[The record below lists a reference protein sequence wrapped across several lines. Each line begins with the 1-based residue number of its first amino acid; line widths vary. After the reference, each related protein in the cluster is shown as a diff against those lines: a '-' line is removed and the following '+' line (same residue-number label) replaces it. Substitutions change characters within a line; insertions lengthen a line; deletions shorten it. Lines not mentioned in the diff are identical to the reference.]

1 MTERSISEQDTETQS
16 LPERKRISF
25 NILHRQGMVIVFIT
39 ICAVAY
45 LMTPDFLSLGNI
57 RNVLRQVSIIGLLAA
72 GETFVI
78 LIGGIDL
85 SIGAVVSLSGCI
97 AAGFQDR
104 GMFVGVLAGLLT
116 GAAIGLVNGV
126 AVAKGRIQPF
136 VVTLGTMS
144 IAQGLALLYT
154 GGFPIFDLSDSFNS
168 IGSGSISF
176 VPIPVAIFFLVYV
189 IAYLILRYSKFG
201 RYTYSLGGNENATR
215 LSGVNVDRQKIL
227 VYTVCGLLAGLG
239 GVVLAAR
246 LGIGMPT
253 MGTGY
258 ELQAIAAVVIGG
270 TALSGGRGGVVGTI
284 LGTLTLGVIYNVLNL
299 LNVTAFYQYIVI
311 GAIIVVA
318 ALINELSKRYG
329 G

>member
-1 MTERSISEQDTETQS
+1 MTERSVGEQHTETQS

-25 NILHRQGMVIVFIT
+25 NILHRQGMVMVFIT
-39 ICAVAY
+39 ICVVAY

-97 AAGFQDR
+97 AAGFQDK

-299 LNVTAFYQYIVI
+299 MNVTAFYQYIVI

>member
-1 MTERSISEQDTETQS
+1 MTERSVGEQHTETQS

-25 NILHRQGMVIVFIT
+25 NILHRQGMVMVFIT
-39 ICAVAY
+39 ICVVAY

-97 AAGFQDR
+97 AAGFQDK

-168 IGSGSISF
+168 IGSGSIGF

-299 LNVTAFYQYIVI
+299 MNVTAFYQYIVI

>member
-1 MTERSISEQDTETQS
+1 MTEQLIDEKGAEARSV
-16 LPERKRISF
+16 PARRKLSF
-25 NILHRQGMVIVFIT
+25 QFLHRQGMIVVFIV
-39 ICAVAY
+39 ICVSAY
-45 LMTPDFLSLGNI
+45 LLTSDFLSLGNI

-85 SIGAVVSLSGCI
+85 SIGALVSLTGCI
-97 AAGFQDR
+97 AAGFQ
-104 GMFVGVLAGLLT
+104 GQGVFVGVLAGLAT
-116 GAAIGLVNGV
+116 GAAIGLVNGL

-154 GGFPIFDLSDSFNS
+154 GGFPIFDLSDSFNN
-168 IGSGSISF
+168 IGSGSIGF
-176 VPIPVAIFFLVYV
+176 VPIPVAIFFLVYL
-189 IAYLILRYSKFG
+189 IAYLVLRFTKFG
-201 RYTYSLGGNENATR
+201 RYTYALGGNENATK
-215 LSGVNVDRQKIL
+215 LSGVDVDRQKIL

-270 TALSGGRGGVVGTI
+270 TSLAGGRGGVGGTI
-284 LGTLTLGVIYNVLNL
+284 MGTLTLGVIYNVLNL
-299 LNVTAFYQYIVI
+299 MNVTAFYQYIVI

-318 ALINELSKRYG
+318 ALINELGKRYG
-329 G
+329 N

>member
-1 MTERSISEQDTETQS
+1 MAEPLKDEQGTQTHPAPKPKKSSFSII
-16 LPERKRISF
+16 R
-25 NILHRQGMVIVFIT
+25 RQGMVVIFIV
-39 ICAVAY
+39 ICIVAY
-45 LMTPDFLSLGNI
+45 LLTPDFLTLGNI

-85 SIGAVVSLSGCI
+85 SIGALVSLTGCI
-97 AAGFQDR
+97 AAGFQ
-104 GMFVGVLAGLLT
+104 GHGVFIGVLAGLLA
-116 GAAIGLVNGV
+116 GAAIGLVNGL

-154 GGFPIFDLSDSFNS
+154 GGYPIFDLSDSFNH
-168 IGSGSISF
+168 IGSGSIGL

-189 IAYLILRYSKFG
+189 IAYLVLRFSKFG
-201 RYTYSLGGNENATR
+201 RYTFALGGNENATR
-215 LSGVNVDRQKIL
+215 LSGINVDRQKIL

-239 GVVLAAR
+239 GVVLAGR

-270 TALSGGRGGVVGTI
+270 TSLAGGRGGIVGTI

-299 LNVTAFYQYIVI
+299 MNVTAFYQYIVI
-311 GAIIVVA
+311 GAIIVIA
-318 ALINELSKRYG
+318 ALINELGKRYG

>member
-1 MTERSISEQDTETQS
+1 
-16 LPERKRISF
+16 
-25 NILHRQGMVIVFIT
+25 
-39 ICAVAY
+39 
-45 LMTPDFLSLGNI
+45 
-57 RNVLRQVSIIGLLAA
+57 
-72 GETFVI
+72 
-78 LIGGIDL
+78 
-85 SIGAVVSLSGCI
+85 
-97 AAGFQDR
+97 
-104 GMFVGVLAGLLT
+104 
-116 GAAIGLVNGV
+116 
-126 AVAKGRIQPF
+126 
-136 VVTLGTMS
+136 
-144 IAQGLALLYT
+144 LALLYT

>member
-1 MTERSISEQDTETQS
+1 MTERSVGEQHTETQS

-25 NILHRQGMVIVFIT
+25 NILHRQGMVMVFIT
-39 ICAVAY
+39 ICVVAY

-97 AAGFQDR
+97 AAGFQDK

-168 IGSGSISF
+168 IGSGSIGF

-270 TALSGGRGGVVGTI
+270 TALSGGRGGIVGTI

-299 LNVTAFYQYIVI
+299 MNVTAFYQYIVI

>member
-1 MTERSISEQDTETQS
+1 MTEQLIDEQGAEARSV
-16 LPERKRISF
+16 PARRKFSF
-25 NILHRQGMVIVFIT
+25 QFLHRQGMIVVFIV
-39 ICAVAY
+39 ICVAAY
-45 LMTPDFLSLGNI
+45 LLTSDFLSLGNI

-85 SIGAVVSLSGCI
+85 SIGAIVSLTGCI
-97 AAGFQDR
+97 AAGFQ
-104 GMFVGVLAGLLT
+104 GHGVFVGVLAGLAT
-116 GAAIGLVNGV
+116 GAAIGLINGL

-154 GGFPIFDLSDSFNS
+154 GGFPIFDLSDSFNN
-168 IGSGSISF
+168 IGSGSIGF
-176 VPIPVAIFFLVYV
+176 VPIPIAIFFMVYL
-189 IAYLILRYSKFG
+189 IAYLVLRFTKFG
-201 RYTYSLGGNENATR
+201 RYTYALGGNENATK

-253 MGTGY
+253 MGVGY

-270 TALSGGRGGVVGTI
+270 TSLAGGRGGVGGTI
-284 LGTLTLGVIYNVLNL
+284 MGTLTLGVIYNILNL
-299 LNVTAFYQYIVI
+299 MNVTAFYQYIVI
-311 GAIIVVA
+311 GTIIVVA
-318 ALINELSKRYG
+318 ALINELGKRYG
-329 G
+329 N

>member
-1 MTERSISEQDTETQS
+1 
-16 LPERKRISF
+16 
-25 NILHRQGMVIVFIT
+25 
-39 ICAVAY
+39 
-45 LMTPDFLSLGNI
+45 MTPDFLSLGNI

-97 AAGFQDR
+97 AAGFQDK

-168 IGSGSISF
+168 IGSGSIGF

-270 TALSGGRGGVVGTI
+270 TALSGGRGGIVGTI

-299 LNVTAFYQYIVI
+299 MNVTAFYQYIVI